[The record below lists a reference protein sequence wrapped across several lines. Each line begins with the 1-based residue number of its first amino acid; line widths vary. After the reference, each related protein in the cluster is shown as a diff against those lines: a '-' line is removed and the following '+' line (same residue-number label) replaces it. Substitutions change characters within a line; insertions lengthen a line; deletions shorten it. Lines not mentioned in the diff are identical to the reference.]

1 MKSLFGKENVEL
13 DGAAVAKKRDELTS
27 ARGRKSTDRP
37 EQIRILQYLLDLAN
51 GANLGMGEERRE
63 REREGKGEDLEREGE
78 DFMRLYAL
86 VLCGL
91 IKWVWFQVQV

>member
-27 ARGRKSTDRP
+27 ARGRKSTDCP
-37 EQIRILQYLLDLAN
+37 EQIRILQSGY
-51 GANLGMGEERRE
+51 GEERGREKKERGKGREKRE
-63 REREGKGEDLEREGE
+63 RE
-78 DFMRLYAL
+78 DFMRFYAL
-86 VLCGL
+86 VSCGL